1 MNYCALAEVWKRLRV
16 PKKERDEVFADFRII
31 ESGALGA
38 MYESKD

>member
-1 MNYCALAEVWKRLRV
+1 V

-31 ESGALGA
+31 EAGALSA